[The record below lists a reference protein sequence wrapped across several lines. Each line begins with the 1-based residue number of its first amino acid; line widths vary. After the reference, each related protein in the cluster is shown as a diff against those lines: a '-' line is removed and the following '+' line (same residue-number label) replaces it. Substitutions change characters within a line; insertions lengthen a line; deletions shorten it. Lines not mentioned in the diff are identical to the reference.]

1 MNMEVI
7 ATEGQEKTSG
17 GLGPLKASLLHVEDP
32 RKQEKIPVSQA
43 RPVGRAWS
51 DVTEKGTWL
60 SSNGEAF
67 SRRLGTL
74 G

>member
-1 MNMEVI
+1 ME
-7 ATEGQEKTSG
+7 
-17 GLGPLKASLLHVEDP
+17 ASLPHVEDP

-43 RPVGRAWS
+43 RPGGRACS
-51 DVTEKGTWL
+51 DGTGKAAWL
-60 SSNGEAF
+60 SYNGEAF